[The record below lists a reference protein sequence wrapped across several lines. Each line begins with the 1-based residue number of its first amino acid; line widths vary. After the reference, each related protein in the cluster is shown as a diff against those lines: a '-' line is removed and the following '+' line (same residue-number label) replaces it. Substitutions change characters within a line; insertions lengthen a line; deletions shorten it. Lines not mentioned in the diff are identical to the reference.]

1 MDLLQTSAG
10 QTWEQPPSADEQ
22 HDEHIEEHLEER
34 PRKKRRKYIARACN
48 ECKRRKIKCNG
59 QAPCHRCGR
68 QQIECVYVENP
79 RRDSLSENE
88 YEITH
93 DLLIHGRKSTN

>member
-34 PRKKRRKYIARACN
+34 PRKKRRKYIARAW
-48 ECKRRKIKCNG
+48 
-59 QAPCHRCGR
+59 
-68 QQIECVYVENP
+68 YVSY
-79 RRDSLSENE
+79 R
-88 YEITH
+88 
-93 DLLIHGRKSTN
+93 